1 MRLWRKKRAG
11 TAGEAQRATGAAQAA
26 RAEAGERLAEASEA
40 RTSAERQ
47 SEREHATIISEL
59 REMRR
64 RNNLAQ
70 MILDSVEGKRRLCRG
85 GSSSP
90 WRRRRG

>member
-1 MRLWRKKRAG
+1 MRLRLRKKRAG

-26 RAEAGERLAEASEA
+26 AAAAGERLAEASITRA
-40 RTSAERQ
+40 GAERQ
-47 SEREHATIISEL
+47 AGAEHAGIIAEL

-70 MILDSVEGKRRLCRG
+70 MILDSVEGKRQL
-85 GSSSP
+85 
-90 WRRRRG
+90 